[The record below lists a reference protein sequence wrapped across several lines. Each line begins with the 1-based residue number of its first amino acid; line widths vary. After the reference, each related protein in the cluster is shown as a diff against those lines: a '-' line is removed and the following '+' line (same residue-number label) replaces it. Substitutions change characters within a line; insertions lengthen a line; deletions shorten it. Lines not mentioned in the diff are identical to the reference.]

1 MRRSSLLAVFLC
13 VAAPLSSARADDPQ
27 SLEDQ
32 VEKKSPAIVSLR
44 YVMKS
49 EFMGEGS
56 ESNEEAV
63 GAVADPSGLVLLSS
77 DHFSG
82 SPRQL
87 KVLFG
92 TDPTE
97 HEAVLVA
104 KDVPLGLAWVQVLD
118 LGDKAI
124 PAVDLTKPA
133 EIKVGLALFGVSRSS
148 RGFDYAP
155 SVERLYVS
163 AKIEKPRSM
172 WGIAGEFSEAGLP
185 VYDLAGAAVG
195 VLSEQGGS
203 DAVAED
209 GGGSSSRTCLLPL
222 DAVARS
228 LALAKKR
235 VPEAIAKA
243 KEAKESKESKE
254 SKDPAAAMDGAG
266 GEVPAKPADP
276 EKEPA
281 KPEAPKPPEQ
291 PK

>member
-1 MRRSSLLAVFLC
+1 MRRSSLFAASLLLA
-13 VAAPLSSARADDPQ
+13 AAPLRSARADEPQ
-27 SLEDQ
+27 SLEAQ
-32 VEKKSPAIVSLR
+32 VEKKAPAIVSLR
-44 YVMKS
+44 YVLKS
-49 EFMGEGS
+49 EYGGEGS

-77 DHFSG
+77 DHFTG
-82 SPRQL
+82 SPRQM

-118 LGDKAI
+118 LGEKTI
-124 PAVDLTKPA
+124 PAFDLTKVA
-133 EIKVGLALFGVSRSS
+133 EIKVGLSLFGVSRSG

-163 AKIEKPRSM
+163 AKIEKPRAM
-172 WGIAGEFSEAGLP
+172 WGIAGEFGEAGLP
-185 VYDLAGAAVG
+185 VFDLAGTPVG
-195 VLSEQGGS
+195 VLSDQGGS

-209 GGGSSSRTCLLPL
+209 GGMSTSRTCLLPL

-228 LALAKKR
+228 MALAKKR
-235 VPEAIAKA
+235 VPDAVAKA
-243 KEAKESKESKE
+243 KETKETKE
-254 SKDPAAAMDGAG
+254 PAPAMDEPSMDGAKPDKPV
-266 GEVPAKPADP
+266 EPVKPPAPPD
-276 EKEPA
+276 
-281 KPEAPKPPEQ
+281 APKPPEG